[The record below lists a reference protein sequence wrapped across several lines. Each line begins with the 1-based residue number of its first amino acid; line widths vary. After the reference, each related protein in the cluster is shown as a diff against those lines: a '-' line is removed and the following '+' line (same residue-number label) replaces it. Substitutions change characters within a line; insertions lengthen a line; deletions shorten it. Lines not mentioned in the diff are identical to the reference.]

1 MMREYNA
8 ADVGLAPGDIS
19 NFRRVELNWSEPLE
33 WHKDAL
39 NPCAYDGPCLYILQR
54 EHGRARERMRI
65 VYVGLTKNPQRR
77 FQNHPKAKEILER
90 RGKTFFSY
98 APINLTGRNKDA
110 RTARALEEI
119 EHLLIWALWP
129 GLENERK
136 MFVAPGMGLN
146 RGSGW
151 QIVNTGHSF
160 LGQMPAEIIYP
171 WLIIKPQQAQR
182 MQNQLSLSEQAF
194 PSSDVPDE
202 HAGSPI

>member
-1 MMREYNA
+1 
-8 ADVGLAPGDIS
+8 
-19 NFRRVELNWSEPLE
+19 
-33 WHKDAL
+33 
-39 NPCAYDGPCLYILQR
+39 
-54 EHGRARERMRI
+54 
-65 VYVGLTKNPQRR
+65 
-77 FQNHPKAKEILER
+77 
-90 RGKTFFSY
+90 
-98 APINLTGRNKDA
+98 
-110 RTARALEEI
+110 
-119 EHLLIWALWP
+119 
-129 GLENERK
+129 
-136 MFVAPGMGLN
+136 MGLN